1 MSMEKNKEELKE
13 RLLKA
18 RALSN
23 DELEQVTGGVVGQVC
38 TIHTGVLLVNG
49 VCPVC
54 YELSQQSQQPF
65 MPNSCPTCGRI
76 LIGGHC
82 AKCGY

>member
-18 RALSN
+18 RALSD
-23 DELEQVTGGVVGQVC
+23 DELEQVTGGAGPACC
-38 TIHTGVLLVNG
+38 TIHRLTPLVNG
-49 VCPVC
+49 FCPVC
-54 YELSQQSQQPF
+54 CELSQQQF
-65 MPNSCPTCGRI
+65 LVLNACPTCGRV
-76 LIGGHC
+76 LTDGHC